1 MNGTTNMTM
10 NMESVQIRIR
20 ALRTAKAASLAVLFL
35 SSIGEILLY
44 RTLYFS
50 RMCSTV
56 MLTTEGM
63 IMTSATTAPFPK
75 FGTLPSIS
83 V

>member
-1 MNGTTNMTM
+1 MQSVHTRMTALNIPNTT
-10 NMESVQIRIR
+10 
-20 ALRTAKAASLAVLFL
+20 SLFALFL
-35 SSIGEILLY
+35 ISIGEILLY
-44 RTLYFS
+44 LTLYFS

-56 MLTTEGM
+56 MLTTDGM

>member
-1 MNGTTNMTM
+1 MHT
-10 NMESVQIRIR
+10 RIT
-20 ALRTAKAASLAVLFL
+20 ALSIPKATSLFALFL
-35 SSIGEILLY
+35 ISIGEILLY
-44 RTLYFS
+44 LTLYFS

-56 MLTTEGM
+56 MLTTDGM
-63 IMTSATTAPFPK
+63 IITRATTAPLPK